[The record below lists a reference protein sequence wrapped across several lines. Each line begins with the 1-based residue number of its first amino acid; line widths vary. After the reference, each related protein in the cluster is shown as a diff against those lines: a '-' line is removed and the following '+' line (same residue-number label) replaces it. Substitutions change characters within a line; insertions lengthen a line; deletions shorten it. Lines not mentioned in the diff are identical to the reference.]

1 MILLHK
7 NLMIIKL
14 NHLKKVRKLILDF
27 LKKFEETS
35 EVNNWSNKH
44 KVKLIGKYL
53 KGNAKFW
60 FEDLLKTNYWLVK
73 DFSKNAK
80 DIIQNFIDQ
89 FKAKYIIEEK
99 KQNQYI

>member
-1 MILLHK
+1 
-7 NLMIIKL
+7 MIIKL

-80 DIIQNFIDQ
+80 DII
-89 FKAKYIIEEK
+89 
-99 KQNQYI
+99 